1 MIAIKHM
8 LPINTKHNKPIVEAP
23 SIKALCAN
31 DKIIPIKPITITG
44 INVENI
50 TASMAVCVKFGIS
63 PEKIISAVSEC
74 NGVKGRCEIIPTGR
88 NFTVICDYAHTPDA
102 VENILSNVK
111 EYCEGRLIC
120 KKSVLVFL
128 HTFIISGV

>member
-50 TASMAVCVKFGIS
+50 TEANLEKNNVLLLTGKLPNKSTHLLLCMYENAIKDITIEYPIAIAANKVDGIS
-63 PEKIISAVSEC
+63 THKSAFC
-74 NGVKGRCEIIPTGR
+74 
-88 NFTVICDYAHTPDA
+88 
-102 VENILSNVK
+102 
-111 EYCEGRLIC
+111 
-120 KKSVLVFL
+120 L
-128 HTFIISGV
+128 HTHYAAHLQVCW

>member
-50 TASMAVCVKFGIS
+50 TEANL
-63 PEKIISAVSEC
+63 EKNNVLLL
-74 NGVKGRCEIIPTGR
+74 TGKLP
-88 NFTVICDYAHTPDA
+88 NKSTHLLL
-102 VENILSNVK
+102 NILLQLPQTKWTV
-111 EYCEGRLIC
+111 
-120 KKSVLVFL
+120 
-128 HTFIISGV
+128 

>member
-1 MIAIKHM
+1 M

-50 TASMAVCVKFGIS
+50 TEANLEKNNVLLLTGKLPNKSTHLLLCMSENAIKDITIEYPIAIAANKVDGIS
-63 PEKIISAVSEC
+63 
-74 NGVKGRCEIIPTGR
+74 
-88 NFTVICDYAHTPDA
+88 TP
-102 VENILSNVK
+102 
-111 EYCEGRLIC
+111 
-120 KKSVLVFL
+120 
-128 HTFIISGV
+128 

>member
-1 MIAIKHM
+1 M

-50 TASMAVCVKFGIS
+50 TEANLEKNNVLLLTGKLPNKSTTYELTNKDYSIKDITIEYPIAIAANKVDGIS
-63 PEKIISAVSEC
+63 
-74 NGVKGRCEIIPTGR
+74 
-88 NFTVICDYAHTPDA
+88 TP
-102 VENILSNVK
+102 
-111 EYCEGRLIC
+111 
-120 KKSVLVFL
+120 
-128 HTFIISGV
+128 

>member
-50 TASMAVCVKFGIS
+50 TEANLEKNNVLLLPESCQIS
-63 PEKIISAVSEC
+63 QHISY
-74 NGVKGRCEIIPTGR
+74 
-88 NFTVICDYAHTPDA
+88 YACT
-102 VENILSNVK
+102 K
-111 EYCEGRLIC
+111 MQ
-120 KKSVLVFL
+120 
-128 HTFIISGV
+128 

>member
-23 SIKALCAN
+23 AIKALCSN

-50 TASMAVCVKFGIS
+50 TEANLEKNNVLLLTGKLPNKSTHLLLCMYENAIKDITIEYPITIAANKVDGIS
-63 PEKIISAVSEC
+63 
-74 NGVKGRCEIIPTGR
+74 
-88 NFTVICDYAHTPDA
+88 TP
-102 VENILSNVK
+102 
-111 EYCEGRLIC
+111 
-120 KKSVLVFL
+120 
-128 HTFIISGV
+128 